1 MPHITTI
8 GYLLAPAT
16 LKSGK
21 LAGAR
26 STNFPDFRDKE
37 RNEDV
42 KTNSPLPCMHT
53 IHPSAIH
60 PHPAVARNPWLGRA
74 GRQGPVAGW
83 PPLAPP
89 SALGSAGR
97 AASRRKW
104 ASVSS
109 QSAARHQSRVMH
121 TTLLPLAPYA
131 LLPCWGLA
139 PHHAQGTSQHS
150 GGTGGRRRQHNHSH
164 PLSLPP
170 PPPTSSF
177 SGEGGGRG
185 AGGGSTTTASPS
197 PYLLRNISP
206 QQLHPGP
213 NQQLPGQPG
222 PHGPITSAA
231 AEVTAVATA
240 AAAAAAAGV
249 TAVATAAAAAA
260 AVAGSDG
267 PVQSGGDQQV
277 RGVEH
282 IAAQWGR
289 SDQDEAKRTLNSSL
303 NSRLQL
309 LSHLPPY
316 WLPGRPPSPPL
327 TPALS
332 LSAALHTAEPL

>member
-1 MPHITTI
+1 
-8 GYLLAPAT
+8 
-16 LKSGK
+16 
-21 LAGAR
+21 
-26 STNFPDFRDKE
+26 
-37 RNEDV
+37 
-42 KTNSPLPCMHT
+42 
-53 IHPSAIH
+53 
-60 PHPAVARNPWLGRA
+60 
-74 GRQGPVAGW
+74 
-83 PPLAPP
+83 
-89 SALGSAGR
+89 
-97 AASRRKW
+97 
-104 ASVSS
+104 
-109 QSAARHQSRVMH
+109 MH

-303 NSRLQL
+303 AFNCCPTFPHTGCLVAPR
-309 LSHLPPY
+309 P
-316 WLPGRPPSPPL
+316 PPSPL
-327 TPALS
+327 LCRCQLRSTLQS
-332 LSAALHTAEPL
+332 LSDDSRQQTRVRRGQPHHRSVKVLLACKGEEGGAGGVRCQQMGLPGPAAPPQCEGASCLQV